1 MNRNSI
7 LLRRKNKV
15 IVPRGEAHLPASHV
29 ATINKNLEVLGYTL
43 SAEVIEALTSLPPDE
58 AVRIYNEVVDALK
71 ELRGVKDYRPMYPNF
86 PGQVMEAGRVEL
98 YMNAVRHYL
107 TAWVSDL
114 VGDDRRRLVWLPRYR
129 RETREP
135 LEEGVKLAVIE
146 LGNEDDLRQ
155 IFTRLVS
162 SKASISETDKAEL
175 RWFVENYRLTL
186 PDVIP
191 NKEVLAFVGGLM
203 PDNPALRQHVR
214 TATDVLRLA
223 ASMSGGDV
231 SLAEGT
237 RFRSFTRRE
246 RKALLALLENCG
258 NLVEDMLRWKGR
270 WIRLGERIHPGEYS
284 KLYPKAAE
292 AFNLLR
298 NDAPVSTFNSQVEGA
313 IRRRDVAGSVDLLR
327 NRAGEFARRLDQLLR
342 IGPGR
347 EVISAFGEVAHG
359 VSTPVLLQTAAH
371 FRHRNAHQDLRI
383 FFPKGSLAK
392 VMAVDYNLPLIPQS
406 TCEEVVKMCEGVL
419 ADKFSRL
426 PPLGRVF
433 IDERLKDYLVP
444 FSQRSA
450 SRSLRTLVRGSKVP
464 LPEGGDTVR
473 FFLWWR
479 EGETAGRQ
487 TGRVDLDLSAVL
499 YDAEWQYKEH
509 VSYTNLRSS
518 QYRSCH
524 SGDITAAPEGA
535 CEFIDV
541 DIPSGLDYG
550 GRYVVMSVNSYT
562 RQRFVDLPECRAG
575 WMMRR
580 EPNSGEVFEPKTVQD
595 RVDVASETTI
605 CIPVVL
611 DLAEKKVVW
620 ADIGLKR
627 NPRYVNNV
635 EGNYAQ
641 MTLLGKSLTE
651 VIKPDLYSLFK
662 LHAEAR
668 GHLVDTMAEADT
680 VFSPEVGI
688 TPFDLEK
695 IASEFL

>member
-15 IVPRGEAHLPASHV
+15 IVPPGDAHLPASHL
-29 ATINKNLEVLGYTL
+29 ATINKNLEGLGYTL
-43 SAEVIEALTSLPPDE
+43 SGEVIGALTSLTPDE
-58 AVRIYNEVVDALK
+58 AACFYNEVVDVLK

-86 PGQVMEAGRVEL
+86 PGQVMEAGRAEL
-98 YMNAVRHYL
+98 YLNAVHHYL

-129 RETREP
+129 KESREP
-135 LEEGVKLAVIE
+135 LEEGVKLTVIE
-146 LGNEDDLRQ
+146 LGDEEDLSQ
-155 IFTRLVS
+155 IFARLVS

-175 RWFVENYRLTL
+175 KWFVENYGLTL

-191 NKEVLAFVGGLM
+191 NREVLAFVGGLM
-203 PDNPALRQHVR
+203 PDNPALRKHVR

-223 ASMSGGDV
+223 VSMSGGDV
-231 SLAEGT
+231 SLAENT
-237 RFRSFTRRE
+237 KFRSFTRKE
-246 RKALLALLENCG
+246 RKALLALLEGCG
-258 NLVEDMLRWKGR
+258 NLAEDMLRWKGR
-270 WIRLGERIHPGEYS
+270 WIRLGERLHPGEY
-284 KLYPKAAE
+284 KNLYTKAAE
-292 AFNLLR
+292 AFDLLR
-298 NDAPVSTFNSQVEGA
+298 NDVPVPTFNSQVEGA
-313 IRRRDVAGSVDLLR
+313 IRKRDVAGAVDLLR

-342 IGPGR
+342 MGPGR
-347 EVISAFGEVAHG
+347 EVVSAFGEVAHG
-359 VSTPVLLQTAAH
+359 ISTPALLQTAAH
-371 FRHRNAHQDLRI
+371 FRHRNAPQDLRI

-392 VMAVDYNLPLIPQS
+392 VMAVDYNLPAIRQAA
-406 TCEEVVKMCEGVL
+406 CEEVVQICEGVL
-419 ADKFSRL
+419 TDRFSRL

-433 IDERLKDYLVP
+433 IDKRLKDYLVP

-473 FFLWWR
+473 FFLWWE
-479 EGETAGRQ
+479 EGEVAGQ
-487 TGRVDLDLSAVL
+487 PTGRVDLDLSAVL
-499 YDAEWQYKEH
+499 YDGEWQYKEH
-509 VSYTNLRSS
+509 VSYTNLRSA

-541 DIPSGLDYG
+541 DIPSVLDFG

-575 WMMRR
+575 WMMRL

-595 RVDVASETTI
+595 RVDVASDTTI

-611 DLAEKKVVW
+611 DLATRKVIW
-620 ADIGLKR
+620 ADVGLKR

-651 VIKPDLYSLFK
+651 VIKPDLYNLFR

-668 GHLVDTMAEADT
+668 GRLVKVEAEADT
-680 VFSPEVGI
+680 VFSPERGV